1 MITSSYFGIHRIN
14 NISVKLWHIYTI
26 KCEFINFKCLVE
38 YNFHNSRN
46 LCEILF
52 VKDNIP
58 FKVYISM
65 TKLSHLFTM
74 NTIFLIKHFHSD
86 SILS

>member
-1 MITSSYFGIHRIN
+1 M
-14 NISVKLWHIYTI
+14 SVKLWHIYII

-58 FKVYISM
+58 FKVINKIISFIYYEYYI
-65 TKLSHLFTM
+65 LNQALPFR
-74 NTIFLIKHFHSD
+74 
-86 SILS
+86 